1 MEPIEKTNAPFS
13 EVESIKEASNYLRG
27 TINESLLDE
36 ITGGLRTSDTHL
48 LKFHG
53 SYQQFDRDLESE
65 RKRQKLE
72 PLYSF
77 MIRVRVP
84 GGIATPDQLKA
95 IFELADRFGN
105 GTVKVTTRQAFQLHG
120 IFKRDLKNTIKEINE
135 TLLDTIAACGD
146 VNRNVMCN
154 PLSDASGLH
163 RSVFADAV
171 AVSNH
176 LTPHT
181 RAYHEIWLNKQLIT
195 DDAGEEE
202 PIYGKTYLPRKFK
215 IAFAIP
221 PDNDVDVW
229 ANDLAFV
236 AITENGNLSGYDV
249 LVGGGMGM
257 TFGNDQT
264 YPRLASNIGFIPAGK
279 AVEVAEEIVK
289 IQRDYGNRSDRKNAR
304 LKYTIDRLGLDFFK
318 KELNQRLTWELLPP
332 EPFRFDSNSDRYGW
346 SHTETGDW
354 NLTLFIEGGRI
365 TDTENAQL
373 KKALFEIAEFHS
385 GDFRLTGNQNL
396 IIANIPDAKR
406 KKVAGV
412 FSKYGIHL
420 NSVHGGLR
428 LNSLACVALNTCP
441 LAFAEAERYLPSLVT
456 RLEHVLEKRN
466 LMKESISI
474 RMTGCPNGC
483 ARPYISEI
491 GLVGKSIGHYNL
503 YLGGNQEGSR
513 LNKLYLETANE
524 EQILSAL
531 EPMIDA
537 WSSKRQPEERFGDF
551 LVRTGV
557 V

>member
-1 MEPIEKTNAPFS
+1 MESNEKTKAPLS
-13 EVESIKEASNYLRG
+13 EVEFIKDASNYLRG

-36 ITGGLRTSDTHL
+36 ITGGLRASDTHL

-77 MIRVRVP
+77 MIRIRVP
-84 GGIATPDQLKA
+84 GGIATTAQLKS
-95 IFELADRFGN
+95 IFELADNYGN
-105 GTVKVTTRQAFQLHG
+105 GTAKVTTRQAFQLHG
-120 IFKRDLKNTIKEINE
+120 IFKKDLKKTVREINE

-154 PLSDASGLH
+154 PLSEISGLH
-163 RSVFADAV
+163 RSVYADTV

-181 RAYHEIWLNKQLIT
+181 RAYHEIWLNQQLIT
-195 DDAGEEE
+195 EAVEEEE

-221 PDNDVDVW
+221 PYNDVDAW
-229 ANDLAFV
+229 ANDLAYV
-236 AITENGNLSGYDV
+236 AIEEKGQLVGYNV

-257 TFGNDQT
+257 TFGNSQT

-304 LKYTIDRLGLDFFK
+304 LKYTIDRLGLDFFI
-318 KELNQRLTWELLPP
+318 KELNARLSWDLLPP
-332 EPFRFDSNSDRYGW
+332 KPFRFESNSDRYGW
-346 SHTETGDW
+346 IRSESGDW

-365 TDTENAQL
+365 TDTTDFQL
-373 KKALFEIAEFHS
+373 KKALYEIADFHP

-396 IIANIPDAKR
+396 IIANIPDTMK
-406 KKVAGV
+406 KKVSNI
-412 FSKYGIHL
+412 FSKYGL
-420 NSVHGGLR
+420 PANSVHGGLR
-428 LNSLACVALNTCP
+428 LNSLACVALNTCS
-441 LAFAEAERYLPSLVT
+441 LAFAEAERYLPSLVS
-456 RLEHVLEKRN
+456 RLEEILEKRN
-466 LMKESISI
+466 LKKESISI

-483 ARPYISEI
+483 ARPYIAEI
-491 GLVGKSIGHYNL
+491 GLVGKSLGYYNL
-503 YLGGNQEGSR
+503 YLGGNQDGSR

-524 EQILSAL
+524 EQILKAL
-531 EPMIDA
+531 EPLFDSWA
-537 WSSKRQPEERFGDF
+537 SERNPEERFGDF
-551 LVRTGV
+551 VVRKEIV
-557 V
+557 